1 MTKALRVMLSAHLL
15 FLKENQTSSASTPRM
30 LSIVSLRVMLFLLTS
45 ERYDS
50 SLSGKI
56 VLSLSMSFCSSS
68 SRDWLQVEMLT
79 AVDCDPVPLLLI
91 MEGPTLMVF
100 DETLPVE
107 VDG

>member
-1 MTKALRVMLSAHLL
+1 
-15 FLKENQTSSASTPRM
+15 
-30 LSIVSLRVMLFLLTS
+30 
-45 ERYDS
+45 
-50 SLSGKI
+50 
-56 VLSLSMSFCSSS
+56 MSFCSSS

-91 MEGPTLMVF
+91 LEGPTLMVF